1 MSSDRR
7 PASRARRGLALRS
20 LVDRIDAAAAG
31 EPGRDTVPTGF
42 PSVDRMLGGG
52 FRRQDLVM
60 LGGDVGSGKS
70 ALALALALRS
80 AGLGAPAFFL
90 SGEMDEA
97 RLHERVLAMQA
108 KASVDDIRQGRLDEA
123 TRAAVGAAALAQRDL
138 RLRLAALLD
147 GGFGE
152 VEAALAAAPATT
164 LLVIDSVQLLDPP
177 RASPR
182 QEERVA
188 VATRWLK
195 SLAVRSN
202 VVVLAVSHLPAH
214 RAGRPDPRPALDDF
228 AGRGAVKQQAD
239 VVLGLYREEMYR
251 PGQGVEGATE
261 LHLLK
266 NRNGP
271 TGFADLYF
279 HPRWLRFEDLLDRD

>member
-1 MSSDRR
+1 M
-7 PASRARRGLALRS
+7 
-20 LVDRIDAAAAG
+20 DRIDAAAAG
-31 EPGRDTVPTGF
+31 KPVPDMVPTGF
-42 PSVDRMLGGG
+42 PSLDRLLGGG
-52 FRRQDLVM
+52 FRRQDLIV

-70 ALALALALRS
+70 ALALAVALRS
-80 AGLGAPAFFL
+80 AALGTPVFL
-90 SGEMDEA
+90 LSAEMDEA
-97 RLHERVLAMQA
+97 RLRERGLAMQG
-108 KASVDDIRQGRLDEA
+108 KASVDDIRQGRLDDSA
-123 TRAAVGAAALAQRDL
+123 RAAVGAAAVAQRDL

-152 VEAALAAAPATT
+152 VEAAVAAAPATT
-164 LLVIDSVQLLDPP
+164 LLVVDALQLLDPP

-195 SLAVRSN
+195 SLAVRAN
-202 VVVLAVSHLPAH
+202 LAVLALSHLPGH
-214 RAGRPDPRPALDDF
+214 RATRPDPRPTLDDF
-228 AGRGAVKQQAD
+228 GGRGAVKQQGD
-239 VVLGLYREEMYR
+239 VVLGLFREEMYR

-261 LHLLK
+261 LHVLK